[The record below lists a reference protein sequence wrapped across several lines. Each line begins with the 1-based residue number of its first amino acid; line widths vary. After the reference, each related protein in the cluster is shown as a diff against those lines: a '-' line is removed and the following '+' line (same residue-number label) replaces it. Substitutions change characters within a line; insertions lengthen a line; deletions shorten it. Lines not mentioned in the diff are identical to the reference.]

1 MQWDVFDEKEPRSG
15 ARGSDVSYLALP
27 VRVEVSLTGAPWE
40 FRARLV
46 ELGSDYCILTL
57 LSPCA
62 PALRRE
68 ATATLYIGT
77 LGPGEVV
84 FDAII
89 TDLLPRPSGMTFRCA
104 IHHRRV
110 NPAPSSGHAPA
121 TREERS
127 RTA

>member
-1 MQWDVFDEKEPRSG
+1 MQWDVFDEKEPRG
-15 ARGSDVSYLALP
+15 GTRGSDVSYLALP
-27 VRVEVSLTGAPWE
+27 VRLEVSLTGAPWE

-62 PALRRE
+62 PALRRD

-89 TDLLPRPSGMTFRCA
+89 TDLLPRHTGMTFRCA

-110 NPAPSSGHAPA
+110 NPAPSSTQAPA
-121 TREERS
+121 RRDERS
-127 RTA
+127 HSA